1 MGTMAVGS
9 RENVAARFWHSTNGK
24 KAVMAVTGV
33 ILFGFVLGHMVGNL
47 QVYEGPDV
55 FNNYAKILRMLPI
68 ALWVVR
74 LTLLASVALH
84 ITATVQLALLKKK
97 ARPVAYSKRESIV
110 STYSS
115 RTMYWSGP
123 IVLAFVIY
131 HLLQFTIGVTGVPDY
146 REGDAYHNVV
156 NGFQQPLIS
165 AFYIISMILLCLH
178 LRHGVWSA
186 LQTFGISHPRYTPIL
201 RHVATAF
208 ALLVAIGFISVPLSV
223 LIGWVN

>member
-1 MGTMAVGS
+1 MGAIAVGL
-9 RENVAARFWHSTNGK
+9 RENVAARFWDSTNGK

-33 ILFGFVLGHMVGNL
+33 ILFGFVIGHMVGNL

-55 FNNYAKILRMLPI
+55 FNNYAKVLRLFPI

-84 ITATVQLALLKKK
+84 ITATVQLALRANK
-97 ARPVAYSKRESIV
+97 ARPAAYAKRKPIA

-123 IVLAFVIY
+123 IVLAFIIY
-131 HLLQFTIGVTGVPDY
+131 HLLQFTFGVTGVPDY
-146 REGDAYHNVV
+146 QEGQAYQNVV
-156 NGFQQPLIS
+156 SGFQNPVIS
-165 AFYIISMILLCLH
+165 IFYIIAMVLLCLH

-186 LQTFGISHPRYTPIL
+186 FQTFGISHPRYTPLL
-201 RHVATAF
+201 RHLATAL
-208 ALLVAIGFISVPLSV
+208 ALVVAIGFISVPFSV
-223 LIGWVN
+223 LIGWVK

>member
-1 MGTMAVGS
+1 MGAIAVGGH
-9 RENVAARFWHSTNGK
+9 RNVAARFWASTNGK

-55 FNNYAKILRMLPI
+55 FNNYAKVLRLFPI

-74 LTLLASVALH
+74 LTLLASVVFH
-84 ITATVQLALLKKK
+84 ITATVQLALRKKK
-97 ARPVAYSKRESIV
+97 ARPVAYSKKESIA
-110 STYSS
+110 STYAS

-123 IVLAFVIY
+123 IILAFVIY
-131 HLLQFTIGVTGVPDY
+131 HLLQFTFGVTGVPDY
-146 REGDAYHNVV
+146 QEGQAYQNVV
-156 NGFQQPLIS
+156 SGFQQPVIS
-165 AFYIISMILLCLH
+165 IFYIIAMVLLCLH

-201 RHVATAF
+201 KHLATIL
-208 ALLVAIGFISVPLSV
+208 ALVVAIGFISVPFSV
-223 LIGWVN
+223 LLGWVK